1 MGKDCDYEK
10 IFDDVLS
17 EALNDYIE
25 EESAVWEAEM
35 MSIPEPAYSPKYKRF
50 STTAFCSCLLS
61 SVSQTNVN

>member
-25 EESAVWEAEM
+25 EESDDEE
-35 MSIPEPAYSPKYKRF
+35 SQAYIDVLS
-50 STTAFCSCLLS
+50 AFTGDKQLRYLI
-61 SVSQTNVN
+61 VNTMTSNN